1 MKRKSGQ
8 TLTLSAKMITA
19 DKLALLIN
27 MPSAM
32 LEQALGKQAKGVK
45 LRERK
50 FLGITNGQEFCY
62 LVTDTE
68 GAYSK
73 VFLKYDPTADKV
85 SATMG

>member
-1 MKRKSGQ
+1 
-8 TLTLSAKMITA
+8 MITA
-19 DKLALLIN
+19 DKLQLLIN

-32 LEQALGKQAKGVK
+32 LEQALPVKGRPK
-45 LRERK
+45 LKSAR
-50 FLGITNGQEFCY
+50 FLGITNGHEFCY

-73 VFLKYDPTADKV
+73 VFLKYDPTVDKV

>member
-1 MKRKSGQ
+1 
-8 TLTLSAKMITA
+8 
-19 DKLALLIN
+19 
-27 MPSAM
+27 M
-32 LEQALGKQAKGVK
+32 LQQALGKQAKG
-45 LRERK
+45 LTFRDRK

-85 SATMG
+85 SATLA